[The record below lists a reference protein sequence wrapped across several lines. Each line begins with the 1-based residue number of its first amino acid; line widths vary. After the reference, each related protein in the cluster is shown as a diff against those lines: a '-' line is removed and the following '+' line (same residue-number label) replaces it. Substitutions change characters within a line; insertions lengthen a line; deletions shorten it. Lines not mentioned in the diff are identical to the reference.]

1 MNLFASASFIPE
13 RWQRLWHTT
22 RRRVVGLMSGTS
34 LDGIDAALV
43 YLEGSGRALQLTL
56 EAFVHCPFPETI
68 RTWLLRNSVPE
79 TSSVRELALLNARL
93 AQLYAEAVD
102 AVLKQAGRTRASL
115 DLIGVH
121 GQTVYHIPEPTACAD
136 AAVTATLQIGDPSV
150 LANLLGVPVVGD
162 FRQADMALGGQG
174 APLVPYFDYVY
185 FTHPAETRGLLNIG
199 GIANLTVL
207 PADARPEDVRAFDTG
222 PGNMLID
229 ALAQRYFDTPYDPD
243 GHYAA
248 KGHPD
253 ESLLAALLY
262 DPYFLKPPPKS
273 TGREYFGT
281 AFLAVF
287 LEKAEAMGVTDPY
300 DQIATLTAL
309 TAASVYQAYAR
320 YVRETYPL
328 DVLIV
333 SGGGVHNHTLRALLA
348 RYFAPIPVRSVAD
361 YGLNPDAKEAC
372 CFAVLAHELL
382 NGVSTNL
389 PNVTGAHR
397 ATLLGKLCLPA

>member
-1 MNLFASASFIPE
+1 MSIPE
-13 RWQRLWHTT
+13 RWQRLWWSTGRH
-22 RRRVVGLMSGTS
+22 VVGLMSGTS

-43 YLEGSGRALQLTL
+43 YLEGSGRNLHLSL
-56 EAFVHCPFPETI
+56 EAFIHRPFPEAL
-68 RTWLLRNSVPE
+68 RTLLLRNSTPE

-93 AQLYAEAVD
+93 AQLYAEAVE
-102 AVLKQAGRTRASL
+102 AVLEQAGRPREAL
-115 DLIGVH
+115 DLVGVH
-121 GQTVYHIPEPTACAD
+121 GQTIHHIPEPTECAG
-136 AAVTATLQIGDPSV
+136 AAVTTTLQIGDPSV

-229 ALAQRYFDTPYDPD
+229 ALAQRRFGAPYDPD
-243 GHYAA
+243 GRYAA
-248 KGHPD
+248 QGRPD
-253 ESLLAALLY
+253 ESLLAELLY

-273 TGREYFGT
+273 TGREYFGEV
-281 AFLAVF
+281 FLAAF
-287 LEKAEAMGVTDPY
+287 LEKAEALGVTDPH

-320 YVRETYPL
+320 YVRETHPF

-333 SGGGVHNHTLRALLA
+333 SGGGVHNRTLMALLE
-348 RYFAPIPVRSVAD
+348 RYFSPIPVRSVSD
-361 YGLNPDAKEAC
+361 YGLDPDAKEAC

-382 NGVSTNL
+382 NGVPTNL
-389 PNVTGAHR
+389 PSVTGAR
-397 ATLLGKLCLPA
+397 RPTLLGKLCLPA

>member
-1 MNLFASASFIPE
+1 MVHPLP
-13 RWQRLWHTT
+13 RCWQRLWL
-22 RRRVVGLMSGTS
+22 RPGRYVVGLMSGTS

-43 YLEGSGRALQLTL
+43 YLEGSGRKLQLFL
-56 EAFVHCPFPETI
+56 EAFVHRPFPEEL
-68 RTWLLRNSVPE
+68 RRALLHNSEPE
-79 TSSVRELALLNARL
+79 TSSVHALALLNVRL
-93 AQLYAEAVD
+93 AQLYAEAVE
-102 AVLKQAGRTRASL
+102 AVLKQATRSRDML
-115 DLIGVH
+115 DLVGLH
-121 GQTVYHIPEPTACAD
+121 GQTVQHVPEPTSCAG
-136 AAVTATLQIGDPSV
+136 AKVTATLQIGDPSV

-185 FTHPAETRGLLNIG
+185 FTHPTETRGLLNIG

-207 PADARPEDVRAFDTG
+207 PADARLEDVRAFDTG

-229 ALAQRYFDTPYDPD
+229 ALAQQHFGVPYDPN
-243 GHYAA
+243 GNYAA
-248 KGHPD
+248 QGHIN
-253 ESLLAALLY
+253 EHLLAELLY

-273 TGREYFGT
+273 TGREYFGAT
-281 AFLAVF
+281 FLAAFLERARA
-287 LEKAEAMGVTDPY
+287 LGVTDPY

-320 YVRETYPL
+320 YVRASHPF

-333 SGGGVHNHTLRALLA
+333 SGGGVHNRTLMALLA
-348 RYFAPIPVRSVAD
+348 RYFSPIPVRTVAD
-361 YGLNPDAKEAC
+361 YGLDPDAKEAC

-382 NGVSTNL
+382 NGVPTNL
-389 PNVTGAHR
+389 PHVTGARR

>member
-1 MNLFASASFIPE
+1 MSIPE
-13 RWQRLWHTT
+13 RWQRLWRSTGRH
-22 RRRVVGLMSGTS
+22 VVGLMSGTS

-43 YLEGSGRALQLTL
+43 YLEGSGRNLHLTL
-56 EAFVHCPFPETI
+56 EAFIHRPFPEAL
-68 RTWLLRNSVPE
+68 RTLLLRNSLPE

-93 AQLYAEAVD
+93 AQLYAEAVE
-102 AVLKQAGRTRASL
+102 AVLEQAGRPREAL
-115 DLIGVH
+115 DLVGVH
-121 GQTVYHIPEPTACAD
+121 GQTVHHIPESTECAG
-136 AAVTATLQIGDPSV
+136 AAVTTTLQIGDPSV

-185 FTHPAETRGLLNIG
+185 FTHPTETRGLLNIG

-229 ALAQRYFDTPYDPD
+229 ALAQRLFGTPYDPD
-243 GHYAA
+243 GRYAA
-248 KGHPD
+248 QGRPD
-253 ESLLAALLY
+253 ESLLAELLY

-273 TGREYFGT
+273 TGREYFGE
-281 AFLAVF
+281 AFLAAF
-287 LEKAEAMGVTDPY
+287 SEKAASMGVTDPH

-320 YVRETYPL
+320 YVREIHPF

-333 SGGGVHNHTLRALLA
+333 SGGGVHNRTLMALLE
-348 RYFAPIPVRSVAD
+348 RYFSPIPVRSVAD
-361 YGLNPDAKEAC
+361 YGLDPDAKEAC

-382 NGVSTNL
+382 NGVPTNL
-389 PNVTGAHR
+389 PNVTGAR
-397 ATLLGKLCLPA
+397 RPTLLGKLCLPA